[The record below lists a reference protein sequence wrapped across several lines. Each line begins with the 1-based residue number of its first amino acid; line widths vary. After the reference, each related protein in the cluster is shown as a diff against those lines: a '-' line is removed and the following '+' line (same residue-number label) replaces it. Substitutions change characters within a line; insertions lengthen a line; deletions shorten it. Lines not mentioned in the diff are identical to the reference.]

1 MVGAL
6 VGAPLALAG
15 GAAVPGF
22 ADAAARAPVAVAP
35 VRTLH
40 LETQKG
46 KRSFSTKKNKGV
58 NHKKEKTF
66 VFGERRCVLVSRPQ
80 GESPLGRLVS
90 SGGACVRALMSP
102 AGAPFGR
109 WQHSRPMRWPWG
121 TCAKSSRPPGGRA
134 YRVQRQQASFRKG
147 VFVGNCVDFCIFTNR
162 RQDARNSVGNSSSK
176 EPI

>member
-1 MVGAL
+1 MGHRSRWQA
-6 VGAPLALAG
+6 APLYPASQTQ
-15 GAAVPGF
+15 
-22 ADAAARAPVAVAP
+22 RP
-35 VRTLH
+35 VRRSQWPRFAHSTSRR
-40 LETQKG
+40 
-46 KRSFSTKKNKGV
+46 KRASAPFQQKKNKGV

-176 EPI
+176 EPV